1 MNRPVEEKENRSMER
16 ETLYKAL
23 EEEFGAT
30 LLDELIPGMLH
41 NFANPLNGI
50 MGRTRLLQQ
59 RLEDSVEQLQRTHP
73 DVYGEMKGHL
83 DKVAS
88 DTNLIIRETDRFYEI
103 FRNVTRK
110 FFALS
115 SKSDERVNIAH
126 LIEEEVRFA
135 DCYLDFKHHVNR
147 TLSLEPELPAVAGIL
162 AHYSIGFSALIR
174 YAMKMMRDCPEKEI
188 RIHLDREDAAVRL
201 TVFFTADVSRDRLEN
216 ILKCLDAR
224 PEGRRVSGDDG
235 LLVLCLALF
244 GEHGARCRVAS
255 EAGQARVEIRMPV
268 HPGKGEAAHRKNLQW
283 DPNAR

>member
-1 MNRPVEEKENRSMER
+1 MER
-16 ETLYKAL
+16 ETLYEAL
-23 EEEFGAT
+23 EKEFGAT
-30 LLDELIPGMLH
+30 FLDELVPGMLH

-50 MGRTRLLQQ
+50 MGRSRLLQQ
-59 RLEDSVEQLQRTHP
+59 RLEESVEQLQRTHP
-73 DVYGEMKGHL
+73 DVYGEMKGHF

-88 DTNLIIRETDRFYEI
+88 DTNLIIRETDRFYEM

-115 SKSDERVNIAH
+115 SKSDQRVNLAH

-147 TLSLEPELPAVAGIL
+147 TLSLQPGLPDVPGIL

-174 YAMKMMRDCPEKEI
+174 YAMKIMRDCPEKEI
-188 RIHLDREDAAVRL
+188 RILLDREDAAVRL
-201 TVFFTADVSRDRLEN
+201 NVFFTGDVSRDRVEN

-224 PEGRRVSGDDG
+224 PEGRHVPGDDDG

-244 GEHGARCRVAS
+244 REHGARCRVAA
-255 EAGQARVEIRMPV
+255 EAGQVRVEIRMPV
-268 HPGKGEAAHRKNLQW
+268 HPGEGEGAHRKNLQR
-283 DPNAR
+283 DPHAR